1 MTLSPKLYPKQ
12 LTTTFIIAASL
23 LMNSAKAD
31 TLLGVYAGAQMWA
44 MESSGSVSTSAD
56 DLLSFTYDDERQGSF
71 YVALEHFVPLVP
83 NAKIIVTS
91 LETDGNTTINRNF
104 IFAGET
110 FAVNAELQNTLDLT
124 STDHILYYEILDND
138 LISIDLGLNA
148 KKLEGSITVMD
159 KLSNTSSE
167 QEMNGFIPMLYSRA
181 EIGIPATDISL
192 FVEGSY
198 LAIDDNNVMDV
209 NAALEYRMIDSIAM
223 NMAFQLGYRSIQ
235 AELNDIDNTYAD
247 IDFTGVYAGV
257 EVHF

>member
-1 MTLSPKLYPKQ
+1 MTLSPKL
-12 LTTTFIIAASL
+12 LATSSLIAASL
-23 LMNSAKAD
+23 LVSTAKAD

-91 LETDGNTTINRNF
+91 LETDGNTTINRDF
-104 IFAGET
+104 TFAGET
-110 FAVNAELQNTLDLT
+110 FAVNADLQNTLDLT

-138 LISIDLGLNA
+138 LISIDLGINA
-148 KKLEGSITVMD
+148 KKLEGSISVTETA
-159 KLSNTSSE
+159 SNTTSV
-167 QEMNGFIPMLYSRA
+167 QDMNGFIPMLYSRV

-192 FVEGSY
+192 FAEGSY
-198 LAIDDNNVMDV
+198 LAVDDNNVMDV
-209 NAALEYRMIDSIAM
+209 NAALEYRVIDSLAM
-223 NMAFQLGYRSIQ
+223 NMALQLGYRSIQ
-235 AELNDIDNTYAD
+235 AELDDIDNTYAD